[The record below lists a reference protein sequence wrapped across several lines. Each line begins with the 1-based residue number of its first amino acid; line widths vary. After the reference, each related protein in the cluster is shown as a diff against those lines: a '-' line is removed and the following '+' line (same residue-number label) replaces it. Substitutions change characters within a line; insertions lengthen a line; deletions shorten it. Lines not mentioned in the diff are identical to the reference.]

1 MRPVSLA
8 IEGLTSFREPQEVDF
23 SELGLFVITGPT
35 GAGKSSI
42 LDAMTFALYGRIAR
56 VNSHE
61 LRDLISHGCADMRVR
76 LDFEADGV
84 SYRVARRMGKSRHD
98 VSLERVDD
106 SGSASELERG
116 GVQAVN
122 GRLEEIIGLDFGAF
136 TKAVLLPQGE
146 FDEFLR
152 GDKAERRR
160 ILTRLLDLNRYERAG
175 QTARREATRLDA
187 VVGER
192 EALIESNYQDATKEH
207 LGELKKSVKA
217 ARDQHA
223 KLEQARNQAKEI
235 ATTAASARQA
245 IAALGDT
252 AHQLEE
258 SCADLE
264 ELGEAWPPLEV
275 DGAAAEQGLAQIQAT
290 LKESE
295 RELERTRKQVAATAK
310 RTGDTALL
318 ARLEEAAST
327 LSRETEDLSEI
338 EAALVTAREE
348 AVRLEE
354 ARHAAE
360 SDNQEKK
367 KAGNER
373 TKARARAEAEEQLA
387 QAIVD
392 CVDRAAAVTM
402 LDTRLDPARQE
413 AQDLQ
418 AQVDQARQQVVHVE
432 HEHSAVALRAT
443 LQPGDPCP
451 VCATVIKTLPK
462 SDRGTEALLVRER
475 QALEKVEMRAL
486 QAKENVVAL
495 EADRKTAALE
505 LEKARANLPKSKE
518 LPTRKEAAGALSA
531 AKRAASAARRAE
543 ADAQAALEKAA
554 RRLAE
559 AQMEAATAQER
570 ADGLGS
576 KRNDAKKRIETA
588 RRTLSEG
595 FAGKLPRDIAAA
607 IGGRREELTAIE
619 RARDQAGEAVEA
631 ARLGYDEAQAVAK
644 AAAERISAFD
654 NEFAKVRTAAR
665 IACNTLAGNIDGQPL
680 PAIPS
685 DGAKQAEAV
694 ASWNDCCTGHLTS
707 ARKAIAAKEKDVA
720 AAGKELERVAA
731 TAGVT
736 VTAAE
741 PAEMEAELEQAVTA
755 SHGAVVAAEK
765 DVETAKKRID
775 ERKQLEAAIVADRSL
790 RTLYNALAT
799 DLRADHFLAWVLEES
814 MNQLA
819 EEASVELLS
828 ISADRYSLVADQGN
842 FDVIDHTNADERRS
856 VATLSGGETFLA
868 SLSLALALAAGL
880 RELASAGAARLD
892 AVFIDEGFGALDPE
906 TLAVVVDA
914 LERLQQG
921 DRMVGVITHVPDLA
935 ERIRTGLLVETNGGS
950 SRIVTR

>member
-23 SELGLFVITGPT
+23 SELDLFVITGPT

-42 LDAMTFALYGRIAR
+42 LDAMTFALYGRVAR

-76 LDFEADGV
+76 LDFEADGAR
-84 SYRVARRMGKSRHD
+84 YRVARRMGKSRHD
-98 VSLERVDD
+98 VSLERVGD
-106 SGSASELERG
+106 GVSASELDRG

-187 VVGER
+187 IIGER
-192 EALIESNYQDATKEH
+192 EALIEANYQDATKER

-223 KLEQARNQAKEI
+223 KLEQARDQARKI
-235 ATTAASARQA
+235 AKIAAGARQT
-245 IAALGDT
+245 IVALLEM

-258 SCADLE
+258 SRTDLE
-264 ELGEAWPPLEV
+264 QLAEAWPPLKA
-275 DGAAAEQGLAQIQAT
+275 DSSAAEQGLAQAQAT

-295 RELERTRKQVAATAK
+295 RKLERTRKQVAATAK
-310 RTGDTALL
+310 RTGDAALL
-318 ARLEEAAST
+318 ARLAEAAST
-327 LSRETEDLSEI
+327 FSRETKELSEL
-338 EAALVTAREE
+338 EAVFMTAREE
-348 AVRLEE
+348 AVRLVE

-360 SDNQEKK
+360 RDHQEKK
-367 KAGNER
+367 KAADEKTKTR
-373 TKARARAEAEEQLA
+373 TRAENEEQLA
-387 QAIVD
+387 QSLVD
-392 CVDRAAAVTM
+392 CADRAAAVSM
-402 LDTRLDPARQE
+402 LEKQLGPARQQ
-413 AQDLQ
+413 AHDLQ
-418 AQVDQARQQVVHVE
+418 AQVDQARKQVAHLE
-432 HEHSAVALRAT
+432 QEHSAVTLRAT
-443 LQPGDPCP
+443 LRPGDPCP
-451 VCATVIKTLPK
+451 VCASIIKTLPE
-462 SDRGTEALLVRER
+462 SDRTTEALLRRER
-475 QALEKVEMRAL
+475 QAFEAVEMRAR
-486 QAKENVVAL
+486 QAKESVVGL
-495 EADRKTAALE
+495 EADRKNAASE
-505 LEKARANLPKSKE
+505 LDKARANLPKKKE
-518 LPTRKEAAGALSA
+518 LPTRKEAAAALST

-543 ADAQAALEKAA
+543 TEAQVALEQATRRLADAQT
-554 RRLAE
+554 
-559 AQMEAATAQER
+559 EAATAEER

-576 KRNDAKKRIETA
+576 KRNDAKTRIDTA
-588 RRTLSEG
+588 RETLSEG
-595 FAGKLPRDIAAA
+595 FAGKLPRDLDAA
-607 IGGRREELTAIE
+607 IAKRREELNAAE
-619 RARDQAGEAVEA
+619 RARDEAGEAVEA
-631 ARLGYDEAQAVAK
+631 ARLAYDEAHAAAK
-644 AAAERISAFD
+644 ATAERVAAFD
-654 NEFAKVRTAAR
+654 NEFATIRTEAR
-665 IACNTLAGNIDGQPL
+665 IACDTLARTVDGLPL
-680 PAIPS
+680 PALPS
-685 DGAKQAEAV
+685 AEAKQAEAL
-694 ASWNDCCTGHLTS
+694 ASWHECCADHLTA
-707 ARKAIAAKEKDVA
+707 AREAIAAKEKEVA
-720 AAGKELERVAA
+720 VAEKELERVAA
-731 TAGVT
+731 TAGVA

-741 PAEMEAELEQAVTA
+741 SAEIETELEQAVTA
-755 SHGAVVAAEK
+755 CHGTVVAAEK

-775 ERKQLEAAIVADRSL
+775 ERKQLEEAIVEDRRL
-790 RTLYNALAT
+790 RTLHNALAT

-828 ISADRYSLVADQGN
+828 ISDDRYSLVADQGN

-906 TLAVVVDA
+906 TLGVVLDA
-914 LERLQQG
+914 LERLQRG
-921 DRMVGVITHVPDLA
+921 DRMVGVITHVPELA
-935 ERIRTGLLVETNGGS
+935 ERIPMGLLVEKNGGS
-950 SRIVTR
+950 SRILVR